1 MIENSFNMRDILT
14 VFFRNYQLF
23 RKVFLGAFFIGIL
36 YLLLATNMYEASGS
50 LLVKFGSDADAGVN
64 KPAPE
69 ARLSPME
76 RREIVESNLEI
87 LQSHDLLKE
96 VLLEISVA
104 RVYSRL
110 DGDNAGLEK
119 AIKKL
124 QDKDL
129 SAHAG
134 MQSNILELSVQNQ
147 NPEVAAQIVRV
158 LQDKFIHKQLEIFN
172 KPQTDFLNEQVKLAR
187 EKLNKAQ
194 ENLREFK
201 KSVGVSAL
209 DEELGELLK
218 QKTDAAGVAFQAV
231 DDAQVKL
238 SELLDTR
245 AGMLATYRSN
255 SPALDVVN
263 QNISEAKRQLQQRKD
278 DLNIAEKKS
287 ALAVQNE
294 ATSKR
299 IDELEN
305 LRSKYNDLARIVQ
318 IAEDNYKNYL
328 ARLEEAQINQNLG
341 DKKITAIS
349 VVDSPSIPQK
359 PRSPR
364 KILTLFS
371 ALLSGLLLGS
381 LAVIIREVMDE
392 RFYLPS
398 QIFHRLKIPALAS
411 FPKRNEIEKLYN
423 FLGNNFAE
431 NPSPIIQLVSAYNG
445 EGAEELAIE
454 FANFAAQKNS
464 EVFAPI
470 ITVHSGILHDSGAL
484 KNSDAVILV
493 IQAERTRA
501 PVASEVL
508 NLINS
513 QNGKVVGAVLTGRKL
528 YIPQPFYNL
537 FYNSENR
544 LGIREF
550 VLLFT
555 RFIRG
560 RMRAYFNRK

>member
-1 MIENSFNMRDILT
+1 MENSANMRDFLT
-14 VFFRNYQLF
+14 AFFRNFLLF
-23 RKVFLGAFFIGIL
+23 RKIFFGTLATGVL

-87 LQSHDLLKE
+87 LQSHNLLKE

-104 RVYSRL
+104 RVYPSL
-110 DGDNAGLEK
+110 NGDDAGLEK

-129 SAHAG
+129 SAHSG
-134 MQSNILELSVQNQ
+134 MQSNILELSAQNQ
-147 NPEVAAQIVRV
+147 NPEIAAQIVGV
-158 LQDKFIHKQLEIFN
+158 LQDKFIHKQLKIFN
-172 KPQTDFLNEQVKLAR
+172 KPQTDFLNEQVNLAR
-187 EKLNKAQ
+187 EKLNNAQ

-231 DDAQVKL
+231 DDAETKL
-238 SELLDTR
+238 SELLNTH
-245 AGMLATYRSN
+245 AEMLATYRSN
-255 SPALDVVN
+255 SPALDAVN

-294 ATSKR
+294 ATNKR
-299 IDELEN
+299 IDDLEN
-305 LRSKYNDLARIVQ
+305 LRGKYNDLARTVQ
-318 IAEDNYKNYL
+318 IAEENYKNYL
-328 ARLEEAQINQNLG
+328 ARLEEARINENLG

-364 KILTLFS
+364 KILTIFS
-371 ALLSGLLLGS
+371 ALLSGLLLGG
-381 LAVIIREVMDE
+381 LAVIIREVMYE
-392 RFYLPS
+392 RFYSPE
-398 QIFHRLKIPALAS
+398 QIFPRLKIPALAS

-423 FLGNNFAE
+423 FLVNNFAK
-431 NPSPIIQLVSAYNG
+431 NSRPIIQLVSAYKV
-445 EGAEELAIE
+445 EGAEELARE
-454 FANFAAQKNS
+454 LAHFVAQQNR
-464 EVFAPI
+464 EDFAPI
-470 ITVHSGILHDSGAL
+470 ITVHSGILHDSGLL
-484 KNSDAVILV
+484 KNSDVVILV

-508 NLINS
+508 QLINS
-513 QNGKVVGAVLTGRKL
+513 QNGVVIGAVLTGRKL
-528 YIPQPFYNL
+528 YIPHHVYNL
-537 FYNSENR
+537 FYHPEKR
-544 LGIREF
+544 GGIREF
-550 VLLFT
+550 LLLFK
-555 RFIRG
+555 RLIRG